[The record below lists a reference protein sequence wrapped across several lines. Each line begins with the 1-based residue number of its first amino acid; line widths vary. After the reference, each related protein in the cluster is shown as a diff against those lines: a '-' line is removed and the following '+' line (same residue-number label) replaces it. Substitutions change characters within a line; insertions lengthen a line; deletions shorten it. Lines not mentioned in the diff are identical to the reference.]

1 VVNVAQVNDRN
12 RGGFTLSPAD
22 IERIKTA
29 VANEAYP
36 PQGRAGVGTVIRRAG

>member
-12 RGGFTLSPAD
+12 RGGFTPAD

-36 PQGRAGVGTVIRRAG
+36 PQGRCGVGTVIRRAG